1 MVVAIIALCVAGTG
15 AAVAAIPGSDGTI
28 SACYKPANGNLRV
41 IDAGE
46 RCKHQE
52 RLLTWRD
59 GVNGK
64 VANADLL
71 DGIDSTGFLTADGK
85 AVDSDKLDGR
95 DSTDFLSATGTAV
108 NADKLD
114 GIDSSSLVL
123 HCPTGYTRSRDVCF
137 TPQKTGTFNAAWFDC
152 LNSGGRLPN
161 STELANVFPALAVA
175 GGVPEEVDWS
185 SDFLGGGQALAVRVS
200 GFIIGW
206 EEHAF
211 GDSLGYRCILSP
223 TNDGTVSLAARS
235 RAGSGDAS
243 EFHKAN

>member
-1 MVVAIIALCVAGTG
+1 MARKVLRRLRMPSPAMMVAIIALCVAGTG

-64 VANADLL
+64 VADADL
-71 DGIDSTGFLTADGK
+71 
-85 AVDSDKLDGR
+85 LDGR

-123 HCPTGYTRSRDVCF
+123 HCPSGYTRSRDVCF
-137 TPQKTGTFNAAWFDC
+137 TPQKTGTFDAAWFDC
-152 LNSGGRLPN
+152 LNSGGRLPD
-161 STELANVFPALAVA
+161 SAELANVFPALAVA

-211 GDSLGYRCILSP
+211 DDSLGYRCILSP

-235 RAGSGDAS
+235 RAGRGDAP